1 MPLKST
7 FCLIFFFFTTS
18 IHAEL
23 NFIVTENNYV
33 HIYSSLTKKPI
44 LSFPYLFG
52 KTIAFGEQKL
62 NIEEKL
68 GSYVIDKYDIVK
80 SKYGS
85 LDHIKK
91 NEDGTIT
98 LTFTSIYKKTTID
111 FDLILTENIDENN
124 ISTISIKTDDSFP
137 KNINY
142 FSINL
147 MNTSSAIFG
156 GGIQFSHCNLKGQ
169 KVPLLVEENGVGRG
183 DKGSTFLAK
192 LVGAAG
198 NEHSTYAPLPFFM
211 SSNQISYNLSSQNN
225 SYWEADFTKNN
236 TLNFTINKWDN
247 EDLKNFEIKIQ
258 QASPLTTVSQH
269 NLARTTL
276 LKDWMYGY
284 ILGVQGGKAKV
295 ESILDSLHHHNI
307 KVSAIWIQDWVGKRQ
322 TSIGSRLQ
330 WDWTANETVYPN
342 LKNWIDS
349 LHQENIKVLGYIN
362 PYFVE
367 GGAQAQEGIEKAYFT
382 KNEDGSPYKF
392 KAGGFNAY
400 MLDLSNPATIN
411 WTKNIIKNNLI
422 NNGFDGWMCDFG
434 EWLPFH
440 PTLANNN
447 VLDHNTYPAEWL
459 KLNWTAVKE
468 VNKEKDLFIF
478 NRSAY
483 QNTLQEE
490 NIMWLGD
497 QMGDFGVNDGLASA
511 VNAYNSASLSGF
523 PIIHSDIGGYTAINL
538 GPFKFLRNDEALK
551 RWIEMEAFTP
561 LWRSHEGLIPENM
574 SQIYQDKEMMQFFA
588 QFDKIHQDLIPYFKT
603 VNQELID
610 NGTPMV
616 RHPFLMYP
624 EDENTLDLQYQFF
637 VGNDL
642 LVCPVVKEN
651 ATTVESYL
659 PKGKWQHFFNKEIF
673 EGGKFYTFDAP
684 IGTPVAFWKVD

>member
-1 MPLKST
+1 MYLKFYFS
-7 FCLIFFFFTTS
+7 LVFFFLFS
-18 IHAEL
+18 LVKAEL
-23 NFIVTENNYV
+23 NFTITENNYV
-33 HIYSSLTKKPI
+33 HIYSSVDKTPI
-44 LSFPYLFG
+44 LSLPYLWG
-52 KTIAFGEQKL
+52 NTIVFGEQKL
-62 NIEEKL
+62 NIDEKL
-68 GSYVIDKYDIVK
+68 GSYAIEKYDIVK
-80 SKYGS
+80 SKSTSLVHIEKNDDGS
-85 LDHIKK
+85 
-91 NEDGTIT
+91 IT
-98 LTFTSIYKKTTID
+98 LTFTGIYKKTTTD
-111 FDLILTENIDENN
+111 FDLILTEEIDENN
-124 ISTISIKTDDSFP
+124 NRTFSLKSNASFP

-142 FSINL
+142 FSINSL
-147 MNTSSAIFG
+147 NTSAAIYG

-169 KVPLLVEENGVGRG
+169 KFPLLVEENGVGRG
-183 DKGSTFLAK
+183 DKGPTFLAK
-192 LVGAAG
+192 LVGASG

-211 SSNQISYNLSSQNN
+211 SSNQIAYQLTTPNN
-225 SYWEADFTKNN
+225 AYWEADFTKNN
-236 TLNFTINKWDN
+236 QLNFTINKWDN
-247 EDLKNFEIKIQ
+247 QDLKGFEIKIQ
-258 QASPLTTVSQH
+258 QNTPLATVSPP

-284 ILGVQGGKAKV
+284 ILGVQGGKEKV
-295 ESILDSLHHHNI
+295 ESILDSLHQNNI

-330 WDWTANETVYPN
+330 WDWKANETVYPN

-349 LHQENIKVLGYIN
+349 LHQQDIKVLGYIN

-367 GGAQAQEGIEKAYFT
+367 GGAQAEEGIKNGYFT
-382 KNEDGSPYKF
+382 KNEDGSAYKF

-440 PTLANNN
+440 PTLTNND

-459 KLNWTAVKE
+459 KLNWTAAKE

-497 QMGDFGVNDGLASA
+497 QMGDFGINDGLASA

-538 GPFKFLRNDEALK
+538 GPFKYLRNDEALK

-561 LWRSHEGLIPENM
+561 LWRSHEGLIPEHM
-574 SQIYQDKEMMQFFA
+574 SQIYQDKAMMQFFA

-603 VNQELID
+603 VNQELIAK
-610 NGTPMV
+610 GTPMV

-624 EDENTLDLQYQFF
+624 EDENTFDLQYQFF

-642 LVCPVVKEN
+642 LVCPVVEEN
-651 ATTVESYL
+651 ATTVTAYL
-659 PKGKWQHFFNKEIF
+659 PEGKWQHFFTKEIF
-673 EGGKFYTFDAP
+673 EGGKFHTFDAP
-684 IGTPVAFWKVD
+684 IGKPVAFWKL